1 MGSWVLLPYG
11 IELLSNNQS
20 ESFNA
25 SMMRLINWKEQTI
38 DVMANSLRKITL
50 FYEIKIRRGWLGCH
64 DYTLRPHLSQ
74 SYKNMTLKKPTYQS
88 MDDLFDQMKASRPT
102 PKMVNLIY
110 YMIIIHMLILYN
122 FSKVMDQQGRR
133 TYCALFYS

>member
-1 MGSWVLLPYG
+1 MP
-11 IELLSNNQS
+11 
-20 ESFNA
+20 
-25 SMMRLINWKEQTI
+25 R
-38 DVMANSLRKITL
+38 
-50 FYEIKIRRGWLGCH
+50 

-110 YMIIIHMLILYN
+110 YMIVIHMLILYN
-122 FSKVMDQQGRR
+122 FSKVMMDQR
-133 TYCALFYS
+133 

>member
-1 MGSWVLLPYG
+1 MK
-11 IELLSNNQS
+11 
-20 ESFNA
+20 
-25 SMMRLINWKEQTI
+25 RLFNWKEQTI
-38 DVMANSLRKITL
+38 DVMANLLRKITL
-50 FYEIKIRRGWLGCH
+50 FYEIKIRRGRLGCR
-64 DYTLRPHLSQ
+64 DYTLRRNLSQ

-122 FSKVMDQQGRR
+122 FSKVLMDQR
-133 TYCALFYS
+133 

>member
-25 SMMRLINWKEQTI
+25 SMKRLINWKEQTI

-50 FYEIKIRRGWLGCH
+50 FYEIKIRRGRLGCR

-74 SYKNMTLKKPTYQS
+74 
-88 MDDLFDQMKASRPT
+88 
-102 PKMVNLIY
+102 
-110 YMIIIHMLILYN
+110 
-122 FSKVMDQQGRR
+122 
-133 TYCALFYS
+133 